1 MPRTSK
7 SPWIAPSSPG
17 RPCSRLSA
25 ASGFAAPSAAAT
37 LRSTSIR
44 VTRKP
49 CRSSAS
55 AQAFPERSDTSRS
68 ADHPPIST
76 ATCWVMAF
84 PSPQTLNVPSPFVG
98 RDRVCPSGGAGRCK
112 WQPMRPSS
120 RYPDALDLPLELHA
134 RMLPH
139 PAPHVLAQG
148 LDVGRARM
156 AAVDQEIAVHLRYLG
171 VADHEP
177 AAAGS
182 VNELPSLLPRRILEC
197 RAARA
202 ALDRLGRLARL
213 SDLVHLG
220 SDRVAIPRPTLQQ
233 CRGEDQVFGRAAMA
247 IGVMHLP
254 IGKHALVSLPIH
266 A

>member
-68 ADHPPIST
+68 ADHPPIRT
-76 ATCWVMAF
+76 ATCWVIAQASNARTTA
-84 PSPQTLNVPSPFVG
+84 PRTLIVPSPLV
-98 RDRVCPSGGAGRCK
+98 RREHACASGGAGRRK

-120 RYPDALDLPLELHA
+120 RYPDALDLPFELHA

-139 PAPHVLAQG
+139 PAAHFLAQR
-148 LDVGRARM
+148 LDVRRARM

-247 IGVMHLP
+247 V
-254 IGKHALVSLPIH
+254 
-266 A
+266 